1 MGDQANRLREIVKKV
16 NNDNVVSTSIETL
29 KTSAKVITVTSGK
42 GGVGK
47 TNITVNLAIA
57 LSKLGHRVVVIDAD
71 LGLANIDVLLGA
83 MPKYSLVDVI
93 KNGKNVMDVLCT
105 GPNKVKFIS
114 GGSGVEELTRLTT
127 SELESFVKNIALL
140 DKIADV
146 ILIDTGAGISES
158 VIRFVMAADDVV
170 VITTPEPT
178 AITDAYAVIKSIG
191 VRNKNK
197 SVKLIINRTETAIEA
212 QTAMQKLNAVSKK
225 FLEVKLQFLGYISND
240 PLVTKAVKQQK
251 PFITAFPECNASKN
265 LNEIARKIMVKSE
278 NNNKN
283 IGIKGFFN
291 KFFASEEE
299 KK

>member
-1 MGDQANRLREIVKKV
+1 MGDQANKLREIVKKV
-16 NNDNVVSTSIETL
+16 NNDNVVSSSIETL

-127 SELESFVKNIALL
+127 NELESFVKNIALL

-191 VRNKNK
+191 IRNKNK

-251 PFITAFPECNASKN
+251 PFITVFPECAASKN
-265 LNEIARKIMVKSE
+265 LNEIARKIMVKNE
-278 NNNKN
+278 NNSKN